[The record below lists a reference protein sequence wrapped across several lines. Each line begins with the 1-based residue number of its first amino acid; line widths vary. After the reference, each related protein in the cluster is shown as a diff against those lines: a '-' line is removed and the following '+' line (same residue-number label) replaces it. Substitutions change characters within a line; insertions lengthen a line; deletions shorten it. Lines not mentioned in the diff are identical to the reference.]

1 MKLSLSRLVDLH
13 RGIQVLDA
21 GHEITVD
28 GKSARRP
35 YRYGA
40 TVHFPLQQNALALMP
55 HVQAWEKANAAIF
68 KQHAEPYTDDKGAPQ
83 QRVPADRLALFK
95 EQAEALLDTVVTV
108 KLYRIKASELKRGTG
123 EGENPIPIQ
132 AMTWLA
138 PILNDDQ
145 PRDALEEATDEPAA
159 EAKA

>member
-1 MKLSLSRLVDLH
+1 MRLLVYRPSDLATRWGVSDNTVRAEIERGALSAFRI
-13 RGIQVLDA
+13 G
-21 GHEITVD
+21 
-28 GKSARRP
+28 
-35 YRYGA
+35 
-40 TVHFPLQQNALALMP
+40 
-55 HVQAWEKANAAIF
+55 
-68 KQHAEPYTDDKGAPQ
+68 
-83 QRVPADRLALFK
+83 
-95 EQAEALLDTVVTV
+95 